1 MHPRCLGVKAMTGRK
16 VLAIYDKEIR
26 SLLRDK
32 KALMT
37 MLLPVLIYPVM
48 MFLFLGVLNVVDQD
62 REEQA
67 YKLLVSPQVPQ
78 SLVDYLKADKKLE
91 VILDETLG
99 ATKTLSLD
107 SSNLDFEANQGYLM
121 PGPTFYFHSSQ
132 TKSADLLV
140 YLQGVYEAYVD
151 KSRETALK
159 SLSVYDAYMA
169 QVPVTEE
176 DISGNG
182 DSRLLSMILGMLVPY
197 LVVLYGLVGTFTLS
211 SDLSAGEKERA
222 TLETIFSVP
231 VKRSEVIF
239 GKLLACVTVGIVSG
253 LINLVAMFPLVL
265 SLASAFP
272 AMEFTVTPLAFV
284 VVLLHVLPIMVIF
297 SAVFIGMGMF
307 ARTYQESQ
315 SYGSLVM
322 ILLMVPTYVVI
333 LPEVTFNGTMA
344 FVPISNAML
353 LMRDAIMGTINVGQ
367 TLMVMGYNVAIA
379 LAAVAA
385 MAWVFGSDRVIFG
398 GDNA

>member
-1 MHPRCLGVKAMTGRK
+1 MRLQCLGVKAMTGRK
-16 VLAIYDKEIR
+16 ILAIYDKEIR

-48 MFLFLGVLNVVDQD
+48 MFLFLGVLNVVDKD
-62 REEQA
+62 REAQA
-67 YKLLVSPQVPQ
+67 FKLLVSPEVPQ
-78 SLVDYLKADKKLE
+78 SLVDYLKADEKLE
-91 VILDETLG
+91 VIIDEALT
-99 ATKTLSLD
+99 AAKPPSLEP
-107 SSNLDFEANQGYLM
+107 SNLDFEGNQGYLL
-121 PGPTFYFHSSQ
+121 PGPTFYYHSSH

-140 YLQGVYEAYVD
+140 YLQDAYD
-151 KSRETALK
+151 KYIEKSRESALK
-159 SLSVYDAYMA
+159 GLSVFDDYMG
-169 QVPVTEE
+169 QVPVEEE
-176 DISGNG
+176 DLSGNG
-182 DSRLLSMILGMLVPY
+182 DSRVLSMILGMLVPY

-231 VKRSEVIF
+231 VKRSEVIL

-272 AMEFTVTPLAFV
+272 AMELTVTPVAFV

-315 SYGSLVM
+315 SYGSVVM

-333 LPEVTFNGTMA
+333 LPDVTFNGTMA
-344 FVPISNAML
+344 LVPISNAML
-353 LMRDAIMGTINVGQ
+353 LMRDAIMGSIHVGQ

-379 LAAVAA
+379 LVAVGA
-385 MAWVFGSDRVIFG
+385 MAWVFSSDRVIFG